1 MAVEVVTRD
10 VGWQVGSLL
19 LQGFRNYLSRN
30 DRFRQ
35 GENSQAGSW
44 MTMWTTPSAGPS
56 GDGKRPDT
64 RSVPSK
70 AFSSVNCCLPIT
82 LASCLELL
90 IDTLQETREYIF
102 VKVEK
107 TH

>member
-1 MAVEVVTRD
+1 MHKANLVAVELD

-19 LQGFRNYLSRN
+19 LQGFRNYHRRN

-44 MTMWTTPSAGPS
+44 MTPSAGS
-56 GDGKRPDT
+56 GKRPDT
-64 RSVPSK
+64 RSVLSK
-70 AFSSVNCCLPIT
+70 AFSSVNCCLPTT

-90 IDTLQETREYIF
+90 IDTLQETCEYIY

-107 TH
+107 NH